1 MFATIIIFIFSFID
15 LLIEL
20 NLLTINIYN
29 LNVYVIFFILF
40 LILKINAC
48 PRVHSHDKCT
58 KKNNLMGQGLWT
70 ILGFYNVYCI
80 YNHNVLLMC
89 IQLK

>member
-1 MFATIIIFIFSFID
+1 M
-15 LLIEL
+15 

-40 LILKINAC
+40 LLLKINAC
-48 PRVHSHDKCT
+48 PRGHNHDKHT
-58 KKNNLMGQGLWT
+58 KKDDLMGQGLHKI
-70 ILGFYNVYCI
+70 ILGFLNIYCI

-89 IQLK
+89 IQ